1 MNNQEI
7 SDKIAILKE
16 SLEQERHDLE
26 VDKKWVAKREA
37 TIDALEN
44 EILGLGNYL
53 KEEMR

>member
-1 MNNQEI
+1 MTNQEI